1 MHLIKKIQKIYI
13 MVSTKKIKQH
23 SLTLITNVKLAF

>member
-23 SLTLITNVKLAF
+23 SCF